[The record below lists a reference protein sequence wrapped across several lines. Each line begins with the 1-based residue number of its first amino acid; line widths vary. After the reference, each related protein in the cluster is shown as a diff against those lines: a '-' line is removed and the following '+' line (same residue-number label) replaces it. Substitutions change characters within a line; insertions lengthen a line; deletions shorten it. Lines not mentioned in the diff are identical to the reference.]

1 MSKEE
6 QYKLG
11 DEKLYTEKQMKL
23 YAEHY
28 MRKLLTKYPN
38 GEDDMGEISSYD
50 VYRIKRVLNQNKDED
65 E

>member
-6 QYKLG
+6 QYMLG
-11 DEKLYTEKQMKL
+11 DEKLYTKKQMKF
-23 YAEHY
+23 YAEHC

-50 VYRIKRVLNQNKDED
+50 EHRINRVLNQNKDENS
-65 E
+65 